1 MNINVF
7 DDFIAAAEFLIK
19 EKYTN
24 SAKLAIQGR
33 SNGGLLE
40 GATMVQ
46 RPELFAVALPGVGV
60 LDMLGFHMLTIGWAW
75 VNSVSKLVD
84 TAADT
89 WAFVLRNFESE

>member
-1 MNINVF
+1 MNLNIF
-7 DDFIAAAEFLIK
+7 DNFIAAAEFLIK

-33 SNGGLLE
+33 SNGGLLV

-60 LDMLGFHMLTIGWAW
+60 LDMLRFHRLTIGWVW
-75 VNSVSKLVD
+75 MNSCEQ
-84 TAADT
+84 AC
-89 WAFVLRNFESE
+89 RYRC